1 LAKELNIP
9 IRVSHFSPGTSK
21 WNKIEHR
28 LFSYIS
34 MNWRGKPLVTHEAIV
49 NLIAATTTRKGLR
62 VRAELDPGHY
72 PKGIKVTDEELK
84 TVHIVREDFHG
95 EWNYSILPSNG

>member
-1 LAKELNIP
+1 MIVDLKSTP
-9 IRVSHFSPGTSK
+9 HKTP
-21 WNKIEHR
+21 R
-28 LFSYIS
+28 L
-34 MNWRGKPLVTHEAIV
+34 IV
-49 NLIAATTTRKGLR
+49 EGGSVAATTTRKGLR
-62 VRAELDPGHY
+62 VRAELDGGHY